1 MLIRAFIPIR
11 AVNSL
16 KLHRLLKDT
25 RGQFTIEAS
34 LTLPAILLATVL
46 LIFLAL
52 YVYHQ
57 ANLYQTAAVSANR
70 TAYIW
75 DNSSKDYRTGA
86 VANGQ
91 TDGLYWR
98 LTNDHLS
105 NLFSFMLPVRPASVA
120 LPGGGAAGGSS
131 PENKLQ
137 RTAGELP
144 STVGG
149 ELSYSNKGLLRY
161 VEASLQKAA
170 HLPGFAVKLWGE
182 DEVQAG
188 AQSFVVDPVET
199 IRLTDLTRTFISEV
213 QGRIKPKA
221 ALAAMVEPKGEP
233 KEPVRITSHAQA
245 ANYLRLLVT
254 GAEQVIQV
262 DPQTK
267 RTVDALDAGGVA
279 HQAYY
284 TFNEKNLRE
293 VQMPKDAEL
302 LKQGT
307 QVRGVV
313 WHFFKLSKADK
324 VKLSGGLK
332 AELERRGIVVVLH
345 E

>member
-1 MLIRAFIPIR
+1 MHAIP
-11 AVNSL
+11 L
-16 KLHRLLKDT
+16 RLQRFVRDS
-25 RGQFTIEAS
+25 RGQFSIEAS
-34 LTLPAILLATVL
+34 LTMPAILLATVL

-57 ANLYQTAAVSANR
+57 ANLYQTASVSANR
-70 TAYIW
+70 TAYNW
-75 DNSSKDYRTGA
+75 DNSKKEYRTGA
-86 VANGQ
+86 VMNGER
-91 TDGLYWR
+91 DGLYWR
-98 LTNDHLS
+98 LTDDHMS
-105 NLFSFMLPVRPASVA
+105 NLFSFMLPVSPASVA
-120 LPGGGAAGGSS
+120 LPSSGGAAGGSS
-131 PENKLQ
+131 PEGKLQ
-137 RTAGELP
+137 RTAGQLP
-144 STVGG
+144 SAISG
-149 ELSYSNKGLLRY
+149 ELSYSNQGLLRY
-161 VEASLQKAA
+161 VGAALQKSA
-170 HLPGFAVKLWGE
+170 HLPAFAVKLWGRN
-182 DEVQAG
+182 DVQAG
-188 AQSFVVDPVET
+188 AQSYVVDPVET

-233 KEPVRITSHAQA
+233 KEPVRISSHAQA

-254 GAEQVIQV
+254 GTEQVIQV

-307 QVRGVV
+307 QVQGVV

-332 AELERRGIVVVLH
+332 AELERQGIVVVLH